1 MGFPI
6 KDVVLIER
14 FPKGIFLCSR
24 CLARRARPVRPEQ
37 RRDLANFPDT
47 LDFAAGVAK
56 SFSG

>member
-14 FPKGIFLCSR
+14 FPKGLFVCSS

-37 RRDLANFPDT
+37 QRDLANLPDT
-47 LDFAAGVAK
+47 LHFAAGIAK